1 MLNRAAFERELLF
14 FIDQFIP
21 GSQNRA
27 IYEERL
33 KKTTDAELEVWVQN
47 LAEGKEII
55 ALFAPNLTEFKIDTE
70 RNQKICKALGYDLF
84 QHLYLTDPQTGVVY
98 KTNAK
103 HMTGLVP
110 FRRQVQ
116 MLYKK
121 MSIPEG
127 DDVVDERSGQA
138 TGVSKGARL
147 SYPEIQVNAAKGL
160 DNMVLELIKYRGGDE
175 KAYNAMNRSIYA
187 TGEASLEEI
196 SARGPTSVKA
206 AQTLSVF
213 LKTMHLGNNL

>member
-14 FIDQFIP
+14 FIDQFLP
-21 GSQNRA
+21 GSANRA

-33 KKTTDAELEVWVQN
+33 KKTSDADLEVWVNN

-55 ALFAPNLTEFKIDTE
+55 ALFNPNLSDHHLSLE
-70 RNQKICKALGYDLF
+70 RNRKIARALGTELF
-84 QHLYLTDPQTGVVY
+84 QHIYLTDPQTGIVY
-98 KTNAK
+98 KTQAK
-103 HMTGLVP
+103 HMIGLVP

-160 DNMVLELIKYRGGDE
+160 DNMVLELIKFRGGDE

-187 TGEASLEEI
+187 TGEVSLNAI
-196 SARGPTSVKA
+196 SARMPTSVKA
-206 AQTLSVF
+206 AQTLSVM
-213 LKTMHLGNNL
+213 LKAMHLQNNL